1 MTDNQQKQTNT
12 NGDDIKKKAAKV
24 AQAGVGI
31 LGDLVQSAKNGIDYL
46 GSKLEGTTQE
56 DTQDVTN
63 KVYQQAKEGT
73 QKISEN
79 LQHSYQELKKDYR
92 EYRNELKREAG
103 HTVLEPESE
112 EPVNVTKEPVEPVNE
127 SKDEE

>member
-1 MTDNQQKQTNT
+1 MADNQRNQTNNT
-12 NGDDIKKKAAKV
+12 GVDIKKKAAKV

-73 QKISEN
+73 QKISKN
-79 LQHSYQELKKDYR
+79 LQHSYQELKKDYQ

-112 EPVNVTKEPVEPVNE
+112 DPVNVKEEPFNVT
-127 SKDEE
+127 KDEE

>member
-1 MTDNQQKQTNT
+1 MADNQRNQTNNT
-12 NGDDIKKKAAKV
+12 GVDIKKKAAKV

-56 DTQDVTN
+56 DTHDVTN

-73 QKISEN
+73 QKISKS
-79 LQHSYQELKKDYR
+79 LQHSYQELKKDYQ

-112 EPVNVTKEPVEPVNE
+112 ESVNVKEEPVNVTK
-127 SKDEE
+127 DEE

>member
-1 MTDNQQKQTNT
+1 MTDNQHKQTNNT
-12 NGDDIKKKAAKV
+12 GDDIKKKAAKV

-46 GSKLEGTTQE
+46 GSKLEDTTQE

-73 QKISEN
+73 QKISAN

-112 EPVNVTKEPVEPVNE
+112 EPVNESKEPVNE

>member
-1 MTDNQQKQTNT
+1 MTDNQHKQTNNT
-12 NGDDIKKKAAKV
+12 GDDIKKKAAKV

-112 EPVNVTKEPVEPVNE
+112 EPVNESKEEPVNE

>member
-1 MTDNQQKQTNT
+1 MTDNQHKQTNNT
-12 NGDDIKKKAAKV
+12 GDDIKKKAAKV

-46 GSKLEGTTQE
+46 GSKLEDTTQE

-112 EPVNVTKEPVEPVNE
+112 EPVNVNEEPVNE

>member
-1 MTDNQQKQTNT
+1 MTDNQHKQTNNT
-12 NGDDIKKKAAKV
+12 GEDIKKKAAKV

-112 EPVNVTKEPVEPVNE
+112 EPVNVTEEPVNE

>member
-1 MTDNQQKQTNT
+1 MTDNQHKQTNNT
-12 NGDDIKKKAAKV
+12 GDDIKKKAAKV

-73 QKISEN
+73 QKISKN
-79 LQHSYQELKKDYR
+79 IQHSYQELKKDYQ

-112 EPVNVTKEPVEPVNE
+112 ELVNVTKEDPVNVTK
-127 SKDEE
+127 DEE